1 MGDYMQPVDL
11 GVRGVVRCARLFQT
25 VKTEANMPKLI
36 GWFLTAQI
44 VGSAIAMIVCF
55 DLFMF
60 IWGVSSIYRAM
71 RLLGK

>member
-1 MGDYMQPVDL
+1 
-11 GVRGVVRCARLFQT
+11 
-25 VKTEANMPKLI
+25 MPKLI